1 MRDDVHDPVDLRDD
15 PATRHILDLT
25 DGLERVMGDRDL
37 YARMLR
43 RFYADYATGAV
54 PLRRALSAGERER
67 AHLLAVT
74 LAGAAGVLGAHD
86 VHAAAT
92 RLEETLRLDTDA
104 QAPLAELE
112 RQLGLLQERLGAMLH
127 PHAAPCRAL
136 AGPDDV
142 LDELESLLARGDGA
156 AVDVLEESGAR
167 LRAALGETVYAAVQ
181 EAARAFDFKRALAL
195 LAAPR

>member
-43 RFYADYATGAV
+43 RFYTDYATGAL
-54 PLRRALSAGERER
+54 PLHAALDAGARPR

-86 VHAAAT
+86 VHAAST

-104 QAPLAELE
+104 AAALAALE
-112 RQLGLLQERLGAMLH
+112 RQLALLQERLGAMLH
-127 PHAAPCRAL
+127 PRATPLRTL
-136 AGPDDV
+136 AGQADV
-142 LDELESLLARGDGA
+142 LEEMRTLLARGDGA
-156 AVDVLEESGAR
+156 AVDVLEESAAS
-167 LRAALGETVYAAVQ
+167 LRAALGETAYGALQ

-195 LAAPR
+195 LEAPP